1 MYGYEWISMF
11 FQVQSLVKLF
21 PPRASK
27 DAELFTVRKEK
38 VGRVGGG
45 VSFSS
50 LLISPTK
57 LIATQQQN
65 KTDFPSLYDSTA

>member
-1 MYGYEWISMF
+1 MF
-11 FQVQSLVKLF
+11 FQVQSLFKLF

-38 VGRVGGG
+38 GGILG
-45 VSFSS
+45 GAVSCSS

-57 LIATQQQN
+57 LIAAQQQN
-65 KTDFPSLYDSTA
+65 ETDFHRSMPAQLKLVPA